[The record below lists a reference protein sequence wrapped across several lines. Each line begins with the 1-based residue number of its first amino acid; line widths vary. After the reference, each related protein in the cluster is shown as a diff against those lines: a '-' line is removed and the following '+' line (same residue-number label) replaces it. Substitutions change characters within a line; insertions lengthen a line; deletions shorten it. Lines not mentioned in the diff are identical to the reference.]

1 MNILKQSDSDTNIM
15 KIPVGKEDE
24 REYVEDH
31 LHPALYLATLDDVHG
46 DDGSWVIQA
55 GSTHNRAVDIPIL
68 YVRR

>member
-1 MNILKQSDSDTNIM
+1 M
-15 KIPVGKEDE
+15 KIPVCKEDE

-31 LHPALYLATLDDVHG
+31 LHPALYLATLDDVHV

-55 GSTHNRAVDIPIL
+55 GSIHNRAVDIPIL